1 MTILLTLLGIALILV
16 ALRDIF
22 HELFHPSGR
31 GTLSRAVMR
40 ILWRVFRGVSR
51 RWPAL
56 LDIAGP
62 SMMPLIIL
70 CWAALLSVG
79 WALVLWPHMPGS
91 FLLSTGLEPTRNSG
105 FLDALYLSLTTL
117 STLGYGD
124 IAPKAGALRMLMP
137 LEALFGFA
145 LLTASISWVLSI
157 YPVLGRRRSLAQRI
171 RLLSDAESATGVTV
185 ERADATQLLSDLTSQ
200 LTMIDNDLLQ
210 FPITYYFHAVEEKNS
225 LSAVMPYLI
234 HLSNRLGGP
243 ELPTLTRLH
252 AAMLGKSVEDFSSTL
267 ARLFPQLSRSS
278 PEAILEA
285 YARDHLHTPQAK
297 SRVDE

>member
-1 MTILLTLLGIALILV
+1 MTILLTLLGIVLILV

-31 GTLSRAVMR
+31 GSLSRAVMR
-40 ILWRVFRGVSR
+40 ALWSVFRGVSR
-51 RWPAL
+51 RWPTL
-56 LDIAGP
+56 LNIAGP

-70 CWAALLSVG
+70 CWTVLLSVG
-79 WALVLWPHMPGS
+79 WALVLWPHMPGG
-91 FLLSTGLEPTRNSG
+91 FLLSTGLDPARNGG

-124 IAPKAGALRMLMP
+124 ITPKGDALRMLMP

-157 YPVLGRRRSLAQRI
+157 YPVLGRRRSLAQKI
-171 RLLSDAESATGVTV
+171 RLLNSAESETGVTV
-185 ERADATQLLSDLTSQ
+185 DRADATQLLSDLTSR
-200 LTMIDNDLLQ
+200 LMMVDNDLLQ
-210 FPITYYFHAVEEKNS
+210 FPITYYFHAAEDKNS
-225 LSAVMPYLI
+225 LSTVMPYLI
-234 HLSNRLGGP
+234 HLSHRLDGP
-243 ELPTLTRLH
+243 ELPAPTRLH
-252 AAMLGKSVEDFSSTL
+252 AATLRKSVEDFSSTL

-285 YARDHLHTPQAK
+285 YARDHLHTPRLK
-297 SRVDE
+297 PG